1 MHGGTPLPTVPCGVK
16 ANGPARERTGEV
28 QLKNHKSMYNIVAIG
43 NFGQKI
49 VSEKKNLKDTIAE
62 YKGKFFLGAEV
73 DGQMRP
79 CIIVNA

>member
-1 MHGGTPLPTVPCGVK
+1 
-16 ANGPARERTGEV
+16 
-28 QLKNHKSMYNIVAIG
+28 MYNIVAIG